1 MAQIRVPAVE
11 SVRQAWGSDVPDW
24 VLALA
29 EYCDARKSQRAA
41 GDLIGY
47 SPATVNQLFHAKY
60 PGDLAKI
67 EDKVRGALLGET
79 VSCPVLGPLA
89 KDRCRD
95 NQALPFAATNS
106 TRVRLWRACHGG
118 CANSQIGRGS

>member
-11 SVRQAWGSDVPDW
+11 TVRQAWGGDAPDW
-24 VLALA
+24 IVALA

-60 PGDLAKI
+60 PADSAKI

-79 VSCPVLGPLA
+79 VSCPVLGALP
-89 KDRCRD
+89 KDRCHD

-106 TRVRLWRACHGG
+106 TRVRLYRACRGG
-118 CANSQIGRGS
+118 CPHAKGG

>member
-1 MAQIRVPAVE
+1 MAQIRPLAVDT
-11 SVRQAWGSDVPDW
+11 VRQAWGAEPPDW

-47 SPATVNQLFHAKY
+47 SASAVNQILHAKY
-60 PGDLAKI
+60 PNTSEV

-79 VSCPVLGPLA
+79 VNCPVVGVLT
-89 KDRCRD
+89 KDRCRAH
-95 NQALPFAATNS
+95 QAAPFAATNS
-106 TRVRLWRACHGG
+106 TRVRLYRACREG
-118 CANSQIGRGS
+118 CPNSQIGRGS

>member
-1 MAQIRVPAVE
+1 MAQIRVPAVDT
-11 SVRQAWGSDVPDW
+11 VRAAWGADAPDW
-24 VLALA
+24 VVALA
-29 EYCDARKSQRAA
+29 EYCDAKHSQRAA

-47 SPATVNQLFHAKY
+47 SPATVNQIFHAKY
-60 PGDLAKI
+60 PSDTAKI

-79 VSCPVLGPLA
+79 VSCPVLGPLP

-106 TRVRLWRACHGG
+106 TRVKLWRACRDG
-118 CANSQIGRGS
+118 CLNSQIGRGS